1 MQKGGIYLRPKSL
14 YWHQFILTVGMVAL
28 AMSVL
33 AVSFFA
39 LSYNY
44 SLNEKRATMKKDVV
58 LISELSRAYFAGGD
72 IYGYGDLNFRE
83 LASYVADL
91 SGEDVLICQ
100 VDGKVLL
107 TSDEKLVGLSL
118 TLPENIVEEV
128 LSGGTYS
135 GMTNLGGV
143 YRQKEFIVCMPVV
156 NQYSG
161 QIIGIVAMLSDSSAL
176 SEMWRAFAGIFFFTT
191 LTVLLT
197 AVVACSVVTAKQ
209 TKPLQDM
216 VKATRRFAGGNFDQR
231 VMKSGNIDEID
242 ELADSFNAMADSL
255 QRTEMQRREFIANV
269 SHELKTPMTTIG
281 GYTDGILDGTI
292 PPEKTNQ
299 YLQTISD
306 ETKRLAR
313 LVRRML
319 EISRLQA
326 SDFIRDKKRFDI
338 CESMRC
344 AIISMEKKIRDR
356 GLDVAAEI
364 PDEPVWVLG
373 DPDLITQVIYNL
385 LENAAKFAPQ
395 GSTLKLGLGTSNG
408 KALVAIQNEGDTI
421 PAEEL
426 PLLFERFH
434 KSDKSRSED
443 KDGVGLGLY
452 IVKTILNQHRE
463 DIQVT
468 SADGVTT
475 FTFTLTLTK

>member
-1 MQKGGIYLRPKSL
+1 MRGKSL
-14 YWHQFILTVGMVAL
+14 YWHQFLLTASMVAL
-28 AMSVL
+28 AMVVL

-44 SLNEKRATMKKDVV
+44 TLNEKRDTMKKDVA
-58 LISELSRAYFAGGD
+58 LISELSQAYFAGGD

-91 SGEDVLICQ
+91 SGDNVLICQ
-100 VDGKVLL
+100 TDGTILL
-107 TSDEKLVGLSL
+107 ASDDRLVGRSAA
-118 TLPENIVEEV
+118 LPEAIVTEALGE
-128 LSGGTYS
+128 GCYA
-135 GMTNLGGV
+135 GMTNLGGI
-143 YRQKEFIVCMPVV
+143 YDKKEFIVCMPVV
-156 NQYSG
+156 NPYSNQVTG
-161 QIIGIVAMLSDSSAL
+161 MVAMLSDSSSL
-176 SEMWRAFAGIFFFTT
+176 TEMWHAFAGIFFFTA
-191 LTVLLT
+191 LTVLLI
-197 AVVACSVVTAKQ
+197 AVVACSVVTARQ

-216 VKATRRFAGGNFDQR
+216 VKASRRFAGGNFDQR
-231 VMKSGNIDEID
+231 VVKSGNIDEID

-292 PPEKTNQ
+292 PPERANQ

-326 SDFIRDKKRFDI
+326 NDVIHDKKRFDI

-344 AIISMEKKIRDR
+344 VIISMEKKITDR

-395 GSTLKLGLGTSNG
+395 GSTLKLALGTRNG
-408 KALVAIQNEGDTI
+408 KALVVIQNEGETI
-421 PAEEL
+421 PPEEL

-434 KSDKSRSED
+434 KSDKSRGMD

-452 IVKTILNQHRE
+452 IVKAILNQHRE
-463 DIQVT
+463 EIQVA
-468 SADGVTT
+468 SVDGVTT